1 MVFLG
6 GEVVADYGLR
16 LQRELDATRLWIN
29 AYSNDVAFYVA
40 SRRLI
45 PEGGYEVDQS
55 MVFYGQPARLADDS
69 EDRIIAAVRSLVP
82 PSFTAPRT
90 R

>member
-1 MVFLG
+1 MIFLG

-16 LQRELDATRLWIN
+16 LKSELDRTRLWIN

-40 SRRLI
+40 SKRMI
-45 PEGGYEVDQS
+45 AEGGYEVVGS
-55 MVFYGQPARLADDS
+55 MVYYGHPAPLAESTEDS
-69 EDRIIAAVRSLVP
+69 IVRAVRELL
-82 PSFTAPRT
+82 PSGFER